1 MHPGVTEA
9 FSRGCNWL
17 SYVLLPFW
25 LTASEFG
32 RFSFVLALVLL
43 VSAISTAGQ
52 DRAILRFVSGGD
64 IRSRLRTTAALFISV
79 LFALFC
85 LACVRLLVETTSI
98 LPDYNVPWSLVLIW
112 IGLQMLCLLIA
123 ALSRALNDNN
133 AFAVV
138 RGIYG
143 ASKLVC
149 LNLVAAQFA
158 EIESVIWTEVTLLA
172 LVTLFAVFRFRQH
185 IFAGPS
191 IKVAKQSLLF
201 GMPLVLHVLA
211 GASLGQLDKLMI
223 GNMLDATSLGLY
235 AFLNSLASG
244 VFFVFA
250 VFNITYETRIYQ
262 SKDAVAAESMMS
274 DMLKYSV
281 GIAMVLLAAVNIGLS
296 PLLIFLDKAAYFDA
310 HVLAIL
316 SVAYLVY
323 PLYLQANVRFIHAKQ
338 TRWIPLMTGLAALV
352 NVAANLILIPLMG
365 IQGAAWSTLL
375 SYAVLV
381 MFAQF
386 TSRRI
391 A

>member
-1 MHPGVTEA
+1 
-9 FSRGCNWL
+9 
-17 SYVLLPFW
+17 
-25 LTASEFG
+25 
-32 RFSFVLALVLL
+32 
-43 VSAISTAGQ
+43 
-52 DRAILRFVSGGD
+52 
-64 IRSRLRTTAALFISV
+64 
-79 LFALFC
+79 
-85 LACVRLLVETTSI
+85 
-98 LPDYNVPWSLVLIW
+98 
-112 IGLQMLCLLIA
+112 MLCLLIA